1 MFNKTPLILLVLFA
15 SLMVGC
21 RSSTNDK
28 GLSYSDFQ
36 PEEFYE
42 VEGRVLSNLL
52 SFSLPRNRV
61 LNYEYFLDQET
72 PLVGYEL
79 NIHRTLKPGERFIV
93 LVHKQ
98 DSTVSFFG
106 YVNPMLLD
114 RSIRET
120 RKVNNQD

>member
-1 MFNKTPLILLVLFA
+1 MKRIIALLILV
-15 SLMVGC
+15 SMLMLGC
-21 RSSTNDK
+21 SSSTNDK
-28 GLSYSDFQ
+28 GLSYTDFE

-72 PLVGYEL
+72 PLNGYEL

-98 DSTVSFFG
+98 DSTISFFG

-114 RSIRET
+114 RSIQKLRQ
-120 RKVNNQD
+120 RR

>member
-1 MFNKTPLILLVLFA
+1 MKRIIALLILV
-15 SLMVGC
+15 SMSMMGC

-28 GLSYSDFQ
+28 GLSYADFE

-52 SFSLPRNRV
+52 GFSLSRTRV
-61 LNYEYFLDQET
+61 LKYEYFLDQET
-72 PLVGYEL
+72 PLVGYER
-79 NIHRTLKPGERFIV
+79 NIHTTLKTGDRFIV

-98 DSTVSFFG
+98 DSTISFFG

-114 RSIRET
+114 RSIHKLRQ
-120 RKVNNQD
+120 RR

>member
-1 MFNKTPLILLVLFA
+1 MKRIVTLLILV
-15 SLMVGC
+15 SLMIMGC

-28 GLSYSDFQ
+28 GLSYADFE

-52 SFSLPRNRV
+52 GFSLPRNRV

-72 PLVGYEL
+72 PLVGYER
-79 NIHRTLKPGERFIV
+79 NIHTTLKPGERFVV

-98 DSTVSFFG
+98 DSTISFFG

-114 RSIRET
+114 RSIQET

>member
-1 MFNKTPLILLVLFA
+1 VKRIIALLLLVSVLT
-15 SLMVGC
+15 MGC

-28 GLSYSDFQ
+28 GLSYADFE

-61 LNYEYFLDQET
+61 LKYEYFLDQET

-79 NIHRTLKPGERFIV
+79 NIHTTLKPGERFIV

-114 RSIRET
+114 RSIHKLRQ
-120 RKVNNQD
+120 RR

>member
-1 MFNKTPLILLVLFA
+1 MKSIIALLLLVSVLT
-15 SLMVGC
+15 MGC
-21 RSSTNDK
+21 RSSTNNK
-28 GLSYSDFQ
+28 GLSYTDFE

-79 NIHRTLKPGERFIV
+79 NIHRTLKPGDRFIV

-114 RSIRET
+114 RSIHKLRQ
-120 RKVNNQD
+120 RR

>member
-1 MFNKTPLILLVLFA
+1 MKRIVTLLILV
-15 SLMVGC
+15 SLLILGC

-28 GLSYSDFQ
+28 GLSYADFE

-52 SFSLPRNRV
+52 GFSLPRNRV

-72 PLVGYEL
+72 PLVGYER
-79 NIHRTLKPGERFIV
+79 NIHTTLKPGERFVV

-98 DSTVSFFG
+98 DSTISFFG

-114 RSIRET
+114 RSIQET

>member
-1 MFNKTPLILLVLFA
+1 MKRIVTLLILV
-15 SLMVGC
+15 SLMIMGC

-28 GLSYSDFQ
+28 GLSYADFE

-42 VEGRVLSNLL
+42 VEGRVLCNLL
-52 SFSLPRNRV
+52 GFSLSRNRV

-72 PLVGYEL
+72 PLVGYER
-79 NIHRTLKPGERFIV
+79 NIHTTLKPGERFVV

-98 DSTVSFFG
+98 DSTISFFG

-114 RSIRET
+114 RSIQET

>member
-1 MFNKTPLILLVLFA
+1 MKRIVTLLILV
-15 SLMVGC
+15 SLLILGC

-28 GLSYSDFQ
+28 GLSYADFE

-52 SFSLPRNRV
+52 GFSLSRNRV
-61 LNYEYFLDQET
+61 LKYEYFLDQET
-72 PLVGYEL
+72 PLVGYER
-79 NIHRTLKPGERFIV
+79 NIHTTLKPGERFVV

-98 DSTVSFFG
+98 DSTISFFG

-114 RSIRET
+114 RSIQET

>member
-1 MFNKTPLILLVLFA
+1 MKRIVTLLILV
-15 SLMVGC
+15 SLLILGC

-28 GLSYSDFQ
+28 GLSYADFE

-52 SFSLPRNRV
+52 GFSLSRNRV
-61 LNYEYFLDQET
+61 LKYEYFLDQET
-72 PLVGYEL
+72 PLVGYER
-79 NIHRTLKPGERFIV
+79 NIHTTLKPGDRLVV
-93 LVHKQ
+93 LVHKK
-98 DSTVSFFG
+98 DSTISFFG

-114 RSIRET
+114 RSIQET

>member
-1 MFNKTPLILLVLFA
+1 MKRIVTLLILV
-15 SLMVGC
+15 SLLILGC

-28 GLSYSDFQ
+28 GLSYADFE

-52 SFSLPRNRV
+52 GFSLPRNRV

-72 PLVGYEL
+72 PLVGYER
-79 NIHRTLKPGERFIV
+79 NIHTTLKPGDRLVV
-93 LVHKQ
+93 LVHKK
-98 DSTVSFFG
+98 DSTISFFG

-114 RSIRET
+114 RSIQET